1 MGSVLSAEKLELYR
15 QTLLQRQRNVDAEI
29 EELAE
34 RCEPVEP
41 DVALGRLTRN
51 DAMQDQQMALHQRKR
66 LVLQQTQ
73 IQTALERVDKG
84 AFGMCLMCK
93 VAIDPRRL
101 ALVPESPLCVACL
114 EKRDAARRRMGR

>member
-1 MGSVLSAEKLELYR
+1 MLSADELEEYR
-15 QTLLQRQRNVDAEI
+15 VTLLQRQRDVNAEI

-73 IQTALERVDKG
+73 IETALERVETG
-84 AFGMCLMCK
+84 TFGECVMCK
-93 VAIDPRRL
+93 QSIDPRRL
-101 ALVPESPLCVACL
+101 ALVPESPVCVTCL
-114 EKRDAARRRMGR
+114 EKRDAQRRRMGV

>member
-1 MGSVLSAEKLELYR
+1 MLSGEELAEYK
-15 QTLLQRQRNVDAEI
+15 QTLRQRQHDVNAEI
-29 EELAE
+29 EDLAE

-73 IQTALERVDKG
+73 IETALERVEKG
-84 AFGMCLMCK
+84 TFGMCVMCK
-93 VAIDPRRL
+93 QPIDPRRL
-101 ALVPESPLCVACL
+101 ALVPESPVCVACL
-114 EKRDAARRRMGR
+114 EKRDAERRRMGR